1 MKRKINSAKK
11 PISVVKNNKKAT
23 KTGNLKEKKTAKIKT
38 EKLIKPTIV
47 SKSDTNVSLFY

>member
-23 KTGNLKEKKTAKIKT
+23 KTGNLKEKKTAKIQNRKT
-38 EKLIKPTIV
+38 
-47 SKSDTNVSLFY
+47 